1 MRRLELMTALQ
12 HCETCVKV
20 KTYILFYYINNI
32 KIQAKKQT
40 TICFSTVKIVSCQVA
55 RPIFYVQVGGQ
66 TRWCYGQ
73 RQPRCR
79 ACGSEW
85 SPKVWIEEL
94 KYEKYSIHM
103 MFWYVLFFCFEVSL
117 TTWRLDSRQKDVKR
131 RNFVFSLCS
140 SWTLCVWLGE
150 AGSDKWWG
158 AQVFDQT
165 IQCQELSTHTN
176 QHHIVFSTYWSD
188 IRQWFKW
195 LVRFRYTKRQLMHSM
210 RQRHGERCW
219 GSCPPSGRGAPVDP
233 RGRTSVLTKRLRQGG
248 FGALLFGDRWIAWT
262 KEKKVVKTDWEATAR
277 CEWNHPVDN
286 KRTKDQTI
294 MKQSCNPLVK
304 DFFHRSSQM
313 YLLNRQIASAQ
324 HEDLGWKFK
333 PNRYFSFSMH
343 LRFLCL
349 GSPWRSSTEATI
361 GVDLACWDLNWMI
374 IAEFQP
380 GAKCQC
386 KIYL

>member
-1 MRRLELMTALQ
+1 
-12 HCETCVKV
+12 
-20 KTYILFYYINNI
+20 
-32 KIQAKKQT
+32 
-40 TICFSTVKIVSCQVA
+40 
-55 RPIFYVQVGGQ
+55 
-66 TRWCYGQ
+66 
-73 RQPRCR
+73 
-79 ACGSEW
+79 
-85 SPKVWIEEL
+85 
-94 KYEKYSIHM
+94 
-103 MFWYVLFFCFEVSL
+103 
-117 TTWRLDSRQKDVKR
+117 
-131 RNFVFSLCS
+131 
-140 SWTLCVWLGE
+140 
-150 AGSDKWWG
+150 
-158 AQVFDQT
+158 
-165 IQCQELSTHTN
+165 
-176 QHHIVFSTYWSD
+176 
-188 IRQWFKW
+188 
-195 LVRFRYTKRQLMHSM
+195 MHSM

-233 RGRTSVLTKRLRQGG
+233 RGRTSVLTKRLRPGG
-248 FGALLFGDRWIAWT
+248 GPLGPCCLETG
-262 KEKKVVKTDWEATAR
+262 ELHEPSCAT
-277 CEWNHPVDN
+277 WNDN

>member
-1 MRRLELMTALQ
+1 M
-12 HCETCVKV
+12 HK
-20 KTYILFYYINNI
+20 
-32 KIQAKKQT
+32 T
-40 TICFSTVKIVSCQVA
+40 TIDAFNEAKAWGKMLGQLPAKRA
-55 RPIFYVQVGGQ
+55 RCAG
-66 TRWCYGQ
+66 
-73 RQPRCR
+73 
-79 ACGSEW
+79 W
-85 SPKVWIEEL
+85 SAWPHK
-94 KYEKYSIHM
+94 
-103 MFWYVLFFCFEVSL
+103 
-117 TTWRLDSRQKDVKR
+117 RLDQEVETGGGGPLGPCCLETGELHEPS
-131 RNFVFSLCS
+131 
-140 SWTLCVWLGE
+140 CV
-150 AGSDKWWG
+150 
-158 AQVFDQT
+158 T
-165 IQCQELSTHTN
+165 
-176 QHHIVFSTYWSD
+176 
-188 IRQWFKW
+188 
-195 LVRFRYTKRQLMHSM
+195 
-210 RQRHGERCW
+210 
-219 GSCPPSGRGAPVDP
+219 
-233 RGRTSVLTKRLRQGG
+233 
-248 FGALLFGDRWIAWT
+248 
-262 KEKKVVKTDWEATAR
+262 
-277 CEWNHPVDN
+277 WNDN